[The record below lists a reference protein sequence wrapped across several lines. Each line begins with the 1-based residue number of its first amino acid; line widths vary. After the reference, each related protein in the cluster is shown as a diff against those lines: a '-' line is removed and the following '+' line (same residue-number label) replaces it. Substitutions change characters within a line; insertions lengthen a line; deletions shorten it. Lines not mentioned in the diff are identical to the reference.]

1 MDILVLVSKKSKY
14 KLASI
19 IREFIEDY
27 KNVRI
32 LELEEEFNRIKSR
45 SKSSKVIIVLRDN
58 NFEKFLSSNQENK
71 YYLDNVLNS
80 YYSKVIIL
88 NFDELKKYNNK
99 NISVN
104 IECNLDDMEIIK
116 YTLEGIK
123 RYIGVDNNDKDITSK
138 KNNRALTMMLL
149 TMICLGLYMLF
160 SINKERFILNQEF
173 DHIISIIMLLCASL
187 FCVIFIF
194 SKKINITDLLFEE
207 YSDEYD
213 EKIKEAL
220 VKDETY
226 LEDKEEKINALG
238 RMELNLSDIKEFYV
252 WTKKQSKIA
261 FALAIILIFFGIVTF
276 SLIIIF
282 SVFTQGIE
290 LSIAIM
296 GTIGSCIIEFIG
308 ATALVIYRLT
318 LSQLNHYHR
327 SLHED
332 ERFLSS
338 VNLINNLSDSKQK
351 DEMIKQVINSE
362 LELNLIEL
370 KQSENKNKK

>member
-1 MDILVLVSKKSKY
+1 MDILVLVSQKSKY

-19 IREFIEDY
+19 IREFIENY

-58 NFEKFLSSNQENK
+58 NFEKFLSSSQENK
-71 YYLDNVLNS
+71 NYLDDVLS
-80 YYSKVIIL
+80 SHCSKVIIL

-99 NISVN
+99 NVSVN

-116 YTLEGIK
+116 YMLESIK
-123 RYIGVDNNDKDITSK
+123 RYIGVNNKDQDITPK
-138 KNNRALTMMLL
+138 KNNYALIVMLL
-149 TMICLGLYMLF
+149 TMICLGGYILF
-160 SINKERFILNQEF
+160 GGERFVFNQEF

-194 SKKINITDLLFEE
+194 SKKIKITDLLFEE

-261 FALAIILIFFGIVTF
+261 FALAIILIFFGIVAF

>member
-1 MDILVLVSKKSKY
+1 MDILVLVSQKSKY

-19 IREFIEDY
+19 IREFIENY

-194 SKKINITDLLFEE
+194 SKKIKITDLLFEE

-261 FALAIILIFFGIVTF
+261 FALAIILIFFGIVAF